1 MIKETHADERGFST
15 GVCFPPWVQVQGREN
30 TVLSLFLML
39 LNMINE
45 LLLDEGLGI
54 LEMEAGKWTVRPSSF
69 KFAILGLNTGSAYM
83 LGKHPI
89 TDLHPCSLLAFLF

>member
-15 GVCFPPWVQVQGREN
+15 GVCFLPWVQVQGREN

-39 LNMINE
+39 LNI
-45 LLLDEGLGI
+45 LLDEGLGI
-54 LEMEAGKWTVRPSSF
+54 LEMEAGKWTVRLSSF
-69 KFAILGLNTGSAYM
+69 IKVLKFAILGLNMRPAYM

-89 TDLHPCSLLAFLF
+89 TDLHTCSLLAVLF